1 MLTLT
6 EAEWSQWLT
15 LYLLPLFR
23 LLGLTAS
30 SPFFSNRA
38 VPVRVRMAVA
48 IAGTLAI
55 APALPPP
62 AEPLP
67 LGSWAVLAAIAGEL
81 LIGITLGFFLRLI
94 FAAIDLAAAFIG
106 FQMGL
111 SFAVFF
117 SPTTG
122 AQTPVINEFIGLF
135 ALLLFLSLD
144 GHLMLILG
152 LARSFEWLP
161 PPYGSTWH
169 WQAGWEVVLHAP
181 VLLFTA
187 AFLISLPITA
197 ALLLTNIALA
207 ILTRTAPQLNL
218 FAIGFPVTI
227 TIGFLALWVV
237 FPAIGEAA
245 RALFDEGFS
254 WAERFLAALGA
265 LPTPPLP

>member
-1 MLTLT
+1 MLTVS

-23 LLGLTAS
+23 LLGLIAS
-30 SPFFSNRA
+30 APLYSNRA
-38 VPVRVRMAVA
+38 IPVRVRMALA
-48 IAGTLAI
+48 IAATLAI

-62 AEPLP
+62 AQPLP
-67 LGSWAVLAAIAGEL
+67 LGSWAVLPAIGAEL
-81 LIGITLGFFLRLI
+81 LIGITIGFFLRLI

-144 GHLMLILG
+144 GHLMLILA

-161 PPYGSTWH
+161 SPYSSTWL
-169 WQAGWEVVLHAP
+169 WREGWAVVVNAP

-187 AFLISLPITA
+187 AFLIALPTTA
-197 ALLLTNIALA
+197 ALLLTNIAMA
-207 ILTRTAPQLNL
+207 ILTRTAPQLNI
-218 FAIGFPVTI
+218 FAIGFPITI
-227 TIGFLALWVV
+227 TIGFLALWII
-237 FPAIGEAA
+237 FAAMGEAM
-245 RALFDEGFS
+245 RDLFADGLAA
-254 WAERFLAALGA
+254 AERFLHALGA
-265 LPTPPLP
+265 LPQ